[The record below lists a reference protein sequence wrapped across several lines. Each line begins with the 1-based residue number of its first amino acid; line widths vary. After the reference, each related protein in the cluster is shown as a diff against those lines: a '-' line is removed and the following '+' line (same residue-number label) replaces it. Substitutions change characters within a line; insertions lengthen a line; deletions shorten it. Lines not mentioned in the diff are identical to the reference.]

1 MSKPPLLEVMQDVE
15 SSDDS
20 DFTSHEARLIIAVRD
35 WIKKARLNIVHG
47 N

>member
-1 MSKPPLLEVMQDVE
+1 MSKPLWEVLQDAE

-35 WIKKARLNIVHG
+35 
-47 N
+47 